1 MLAFGVERAREAAFA
16 AGALEVDTTPL
27 GPAYKPPAWHLMG
40 TCRMGNSPRDSV
52 INTYHQ
58 SWDIPNLFICDGSAM
73 TTGGAC
79 NPTSTIGAL
88 GLRCADMIVAKRQE
102 LT

>member
-1 MLAFGVERAREAAFA
+1 
-16 AGALEVDTTPL
+16 
-27 GPAYKPPAWHLMG
+27 
-40 TCRMGNSPRDSV
+40 
-52 INTYHQ
+52 
-58 SWDIPNLFICDGSAM
+58 M

>member
-1 MLAFGVERAREAAFA
+1 VQRGQPGVRDLDHGFGDRGDDCNNCGYPTLPATLAQSRAVVKALT
-16 AGALEVDTTPL
+16 AGSS
-27 GPAYKPPAWHLMG
+27 
-40 TCRMGNSPRDSV
+40 R
-52 INTYHQ
+52 HQ
-58 SWDIPNLFICDGSAM
+58 RRRIPNLFICDGSAM